1 MSEPLNLKQDDI
13 ALIMRPNFEKGEWN
27 GTVDL
32 NMLCMPSDKM
42 DDAGFEELVYLMQGV
57 ITCFHL
63 LNTDAEF
70 GEKVQTAMDNMIA
83 SGDLVFDSNTYDN
96 VINLSEWTATKGNA

>member
-42 DDAGFEELVYLMQGV
+42 DDEGFEELVYLMQGV

-63 LNTDAEF
+63 LNSDPEF

-83 SGDLVFDSNTYDN
+83 SGDLVFDSNTYEN

>member
-63 LNTDAEF
+63 LNSDAEF
-70 GEKVQTAMDNMIA
+70 GEKVQTAMDKMIE
-83 SGDLVFDSNTYDN
+83 SGELVFDSNTYDN
-96 VINLSEWTATKGNA
+96 VINLSEWTATKGSA

>member
-32 NMLCMPSDKM
+32 NMMCMPADKL
-42 DDAGFEELVYLMQGV
+42 DDEGFEELVYLMQGV

-63 LNTDAEF
+63 LNSDPEF

-83 SGDLVFDSNTYDN
+83 SGELVFDANTYDN

>member
-32 NMLCMPSDKM
+32 NMMCMPADKL

-63 LNTDAEF
+63 LNSDPEF
-70 GEKVQTAMDNMIA
+70 GEIVQAAMDKMIE
-83 SGDLVFDSNTYDN
+83 SGELVFDSNTYDN